1 MALRPWNCSF
11 PSMKTKR
18 QMCKTI
24 RMFPI
29 HHFFKTF
36 DAQHKPVSTQ
46 TVKNLPTMQETWI
59 RALGQEDPLEK
70 EIATHSSRIPLSEE
84 PGGLQS
90 MGSQK
95 VGHNWVTNIFNTL
108 SEALKAEVPVSFTKR
123 WPLWD
128 KKSCRWYIQVGTCQV
143 TINELQPWEHYCPQT
158 ISRKCKKKKN
168 RTTLT

>member
-128 KKSCRWYIQVGTCQV
+128 KKKLLLIHPSRYLPGHNKWTPTLGTLLPTNNIKEMQ
-143 TINELQPWEHYCPQT
+143 
-158 ISRKCKKKKN
+158 KKKKK
-168 RTTLT
+168 TEQP